1 LILINKIDLQ
11 HLIRIMLNEYER
23 QTTYIIIEMFYEL
36 VRNRHFDVADSILAK
51 WNIKEKNNITNKVI
65 LFNNFIR
72 IKSWVYISPR

>member
-1 LILINKIDLQ
+1 MILINKIDLQ